1 MPVQR
6 GNTFEGRAKSKLLQ
20 PYVASCTVT
29 KNFPTWQQ
37 AHDWEVATRKQLAAG
52 IIPEE
57 VSVGEERVTTIGA
70 AIKQYLAANS
80 VKSGDQEQLMVNYVR
95 IGATLLKDV
104 DYNWVERWV
113 SYMKLTHHLAPS
125 TIRKHVG
132 ALARC
137 FDWLMRTEKSTLIR
151 NPLRLLP
158 VGYSLYNEHES
169 AKLAS
174 QGKQV
179 RTDEERDRR
188 LEEGEEPE
196 IRRILAGGKEENKQ
210 RALVLHHRAHLEG
223 MFEVALETAMRMSE
237 IYTLTRDQIDLER
250 RTVFLD
256 KTKNGDKRQV
266 PLSSVALKTFEALV
280 VGIESGKPVFPWYG
294 GEAATKKEE
303 RQNRR
308 VITRTLSQQY
318 ARIFAAAG
326 CPDLTFHD
334 LRHEA
339 TSRLFERTNLSDVE
353 IAKITG
359 HKRLEMLKR
368 YANLRASNLA
378 ARLW

>member
-6 GNTFEGRAKSKLLQ
+6 GNSFEARAKSKLLL
-20 PYVASCTVT
+20 PYIASGTIT
-29 KNFPTWQQ
+29 KNFGTFEE
-37 AHDWEVATRKQLAAG
+37 ARDWEIATRKQLAAG

-57 VSVGEERVTTIGA
+57 VNVGEQRVTTIGI
-70 AIKQYLAANS
+70 AIKQYIAANP
-80 VKSGDQEQLMVNYVR
+80 VKSGDESELMVSYVR

-125 TIRKHVG
+125 TIKKHVG
-132 ALARC
+132 SLARC

-158 VGYSLYNEHES
+158 VGYATYNQNEI
-169 AKLAS
+169 AQLAL
-174 QGKQV
+174 QGKEH
-179 RTDEERDRR
+179 REDTERDRR
-188 LEEGEEPE
+188 LETGEEE
-196 IRRILAGGKEENKQ
+196 AIRHILNGGKEEGKQ
-210 RALVLHHRAHLEG
+210 RPLVLHHRAHLQG
-223 MFEVALETAMRMSE
+223 LFEVALETAMRMSE

-266 PLSSVALKTFEALV
+266 PLSSVALKTFSELV
-280 VGIESGKPVFPWYG
+280 IGIEPGKPVFPWYG
-294 GEAATKKEE
+294 GAAATLKQE
-303 RQNRR
+303 RLNRR
-308 VITRTLSQQY
+308 VITRTLSQQFG
-318 ARIFAAAG
+318 RIFGAAK

>member
-6 GNTFEGRAKSKLLQ
+6 GNSFEGRAKSKLLERFI
-20 PYVASCTVT
+20 PSGTIT

-37 AHDWEVATRKQLAAG
+37 AHDWEVGTRKQLAAG
-52 IIPEE
+52 IVPEE
-57 VSVGEERVTTIGA
+57 VDVGEERVTTIGA
-70 AIKQYLAANS
+70 AIKQYLAANA
-80 VKSGDQEQLMVNYVR
+80 VKTGDQEVLMVSYVR
-95 IGATLLKDV
+95 IGATLLKDA

-113 SYMKLTHHLAPS
+113 GYMKLTHHLAPS
-125 TIRKHVG
+125 TIKKHVG

-151 NPLRLLP
+151 NPLRILP
-158 VGYSLYNEHES
+158 VGYATYNENDNAH
-169 AKLAS
+169 LALA
-174 QGKQV
+174 GKEP
-179 RTDEERDRR
+179 RSDHERDRR
-188 LEEGEEPE
+188 IEEGEEPA
-196 IRRILAGGKEENKQ
+196 IRLILAGGKEEGKQ
-210 RALVLHHRAHLEG
+210 RPLVLHHRAHLQG

-237 IYTLTRDQIDLER
+237 IYTLTRDQIDLDR

-280 VGIESGKPVFPWYG
+280 TGIEPKKPVFPWYG
-294 GEAATKKEE
+294 GEAATLKQE
-303 RQNRR
+303 RLNRR

-318 ARIFAAAG
+318 GRIFGAAG

-339 TSRLFERTNLSDVE
+339 TSRLFERTSLSDVE

>member
-6 GNTFEGRAKSKLLQ
+6 GNSFEGRAKSKRLE
-20 PYVASCTVT
+20 PYISSGTIT

-52 IIPEE
+52 ILPEE
-57 VSVGEERVTTIGA
+57 VNVGEERVTTIGV

-104 DYNWVERWV
+104 DYNWVGRWV

-158 VGYSLYNEHES
+158 VGYSTYNDHDN
-169 AKLAS
+169 AQLVV
-174 QGKQV
+174 QGKAP

-188 LEEGEEPE
+188 LEEGEEDA
-196 IRRILAGGKEENKQ
+196 IRHILAGGKEEGKQ
-210 RALVLHHRAHLEG
+210 RPLVLHHRTHLQG

-266 PLSSVALKTFEALV
+266 PLSSVAVKTLDALV
-280 VGIESGKPVFPWYG
+280 TGIESGKPVFPWYG
-294 GEAATKKEE
+294 GEAATKKQE

-308 VITRTLSQQY
+308 EITRTLSQQFG
-318 ARIFAAAG
+318 RIFASAK